1 MLDYN
6 QPIDRARSEAPQG
19 KPQAGLSVL
28 EFANLL
34 WRRKVAIAAAAL
46 LGATLAVT
54 VGKSLTPRYTA
65 TAQLYVD
72 PRELQLVDRELT
84 PRAQDVSGMSMVVES
99 QARLIT
105 SNSVLLQVI
114 QQAGLDKDPEFG
126 GGEGTSLMSSLL
138 GLIGLQPR
146 APSAAEKK
154 EVQLAALDALNRH
167 ITVRKTEKSFIVDIE
182 VWSTDPAKAAML
194 ANTLTNAYLAESRNS
209 QASAARRA
217 TNDLS
222 GRLKELRERLRNAET
237 ALATYKAQNNFVGTQ
252 DTLISDQQLSASN
265 QRLAA
270 ARAATM
276 DAQARLD
283 QIEASRRTA
292 ADAGAIP
299 EALQSPT
306 IANLRAQYADARKKY
321 AEQAGEL
328 GPRHPALRQTEKQVE
343 DLKRTI
349 NEEIDRFAQSA
360 KNDLT
365 RARDFE
371 ASLNRALE
379 AQKRQSVQLSQA
391 AVRLRELEREADAS
405 RDVYQSFLK
414 RSRETEEQESL
425 NTSAARVIGEATVPQ
440 RRSFPPAMSLF
451 AMIGFIFGAVAASS
465 WFAAAELLFSRASA
479 PAPTPARPQR
489 TPVPDATR
497 APQRARAPELSEAS
511 PPPQVSGAPEVEQ
524 APPELAAP
532 PLQPSIVEKP
542 LIEKPL
548 IARLQEADVI
558 HTLGAILATGGGVD
572 LTRLGWPTLRPGF
585 PLTTLL
591 NAWRDMRAA
600 VARRAGGKA
609 MPVIALVGAGE
620 TTGRSVTALNFA
632 LAAAR
637 DGTRVLMID
646 ADHQARSLSNKV
658 DRRGKNEP
666 SRLGWL
672 SIGSKDARE
681 IKTVNGI
688 SVLPAAEGDAGKAA
702 DAIRKAITQA
712 RAAGGYDLVILDG
725 PAVPLSAGGR
735 KLLDDTDALVAV
747 LPTSL
752 DINDSLEEI
761 LTTLGRAERKLVGVV
776 LDELTP
782 AAQTRQRGRQ
792 YA

>member
-1 MLDYN
+1 M
-6 QPIDRARSEAPQG
+6 SEAPQR
-19 KPQAGLSVL
+19 KSEASFNVL
-28 EFANLL
+28 ELVSLL
-34 WRRKVAIAAAAL
+34 WRRKIAIVSAAL
-46 LGATLAVT
+46 IGACLAVT

-99 QARLIT
+99 QARLLT

-114 QQAGLDKDPEFG
+114 QQTNLDKDPEFG
-126 GGEGTSLMSSLL
+126 GGDTKTLMTSLLS
-138 GLIGLQPR
+138 LIGLQPR
-146 APSAAEKK
+146 APSAADIKD
-154 EVQLAALDALNRH
+154 VQLAALDALNKH
-167 ITVRKTEKSFIVDIE
+167 ITIRKGDKSFIVDIE

-194 ANTLTNAYLAESRNS
+194 ANTLTNTYLTDSRNS
-209 QASAARRA
+209 QALAARRA
-217 TNDLS
+217 TSELS

-252 DTLISDQQLSASN
+252 DSLISDQQLSNSN
-265 QRLAA
+265 QRLSA

-283 QIEASRRTA
+283 QIEANKRTA

-321 AEQAGEL
+321 AELTAEL

-349 NEEIDRFAQSA
+349 SEEIERFALSA

-365 RARDFE
+365 RARDYE

-379 AQKRQSVQLSQA
+379 VQKRQSVQLSQA

-414 RSRETEEQESL
+414 RSRETEEQETL

-451 AMIGFIFGAVAASS
+451 AMIGFIFGALAAASWFVAAEHV
-465 WFAAAELLFSRASA
+465 FNDATA
-479 PAPTPARPQR
+479 PEPGRRER
-489 TPVPDATR
+489 TPVPDLAR
-497 APQRARAPELSEAS
+497 PQPEA
-511 PPPQVSGAPEVEQ
+511 
-524 APPELAAP
+524 AAP
-532 PLQPSIVEKP
+532 PPALALV
-542 LIEKPL
+542 EKPL

-558 HTLGAILATGGGVD
+558 RTLGAILATGSGVD
-572 LTRLGWPTLRPGF
+572 LTRVGWPTLRPGF
-585 PLTTLL
+585 ALTTLL
-591 NAWRDMRAA
+591 DALRDMRAA
-600 VARRAGGKA
+600 MTRRAGGKTT
-609 MPVIALVGAGE
+609 PVMALVGAGD

-637 DGTRVLMID
+637 DGSRVLMID
-646 ADHQARSLSNKV
+646 ADHQAHTLSN
-658 DRRGKNEP
+658 RINSPGKSEP
-666 SRLGWL
+666 TRFGWL
-672 SIGSKDARE
+672 SIGSKAARE
-681 IKTVNGI
+681 IKTANGI
-688 SVLPAAEGDAGKAA
+688 SVLPATENDAGKAA
-702 DAIRKAITQA
+702 DAIRKAIAQA
-712 RAAGGYDLVILDG
+712 RSAGGYDLVILDG
-725 PAVPLSAGGR
+725 PAMPLSAAGR
-735 KLLDDTDALVAV
+735 KLLDSADALVAV
-747 LPTSL
+747 LPTNL
-752 DINDSLEEI
+752 DINDSMEEI
-761 LTTLGRAERKLVGVV
+761 LAAFGDAQRKLVGVV

-782 AAQTRQRGRQ
+782 ATQPRQRGKQ

>member
-6 QPIDRARSEAPQG
+6 QPIDRARPEAPQQR
-19 KPQAGLSVL
+19 PQVGFNVL
-28 EFANLL
+28 DLVNLL
-34 WRRKVAIAAAAL
+34 WRRKIAIAAAAL

-105 SNSVLLQVI
+105 ANSVLLRVI

-126 GGEGTSLMSSLL
+126 GSDGKSVMSSLL
-138 GLIGLQPR
+138 GLIGLQPGT
-146 APSAAEKK
+146 PSAAENK
-154 EVQLAALDALNRH
+154 EVQLAALEALNRH
-167 ITVRKTEKSFIVDIE
+167 ITIRKTEKSFIVDIE

-194 ANTLTNAYLAESRNS
+194 ANTLTSAYLAESRNS

-252 DTLISDQQLSASN
+252 DALISDQQLSASN
-265 QRLAA
+265 QRLSA

-283 QIEASRRTA
+283 QIEASRRAA
-292 ADAGAIP
+292 ADAGANP

-414 RSRETEEQESL
+414 RSRETEEQETL

-451 AMIGFIFGAVAASS
+451 AMIGFVFGALAASG
-465 WFAAAELLFSRASA
+465 WFVAAELLFAGSTA
-479 PAPTPARPQR
+479 PAPAPARRERTPAPE
-489 TPVPDATR
+489 
-497 APQRARAPELSEAS
+497 RARAPEVLRTPEAS
-511 PPPQVSGAPEVEQ
+511 RPQQVSRTREVVQ
-524 APPELAAP
+524 APPELVAP
-532 PLQPSIVEKP
+532 PLQPLMVEKP

-558 HTLGAILATGGGVD
+558 HTLGAILAPGGGVD

-591 NAWRDMRAA
+591 NAWRDMRVA
-600 VARRAGGKA
+600 VARRAGNRA

-620 TTGRSVTALNFA
+620 TTGRSVSALNFA

-637 DGTRVLMID
+637 DGARVLMID
-646 ADHQARSLSNKV
+646 ADHQGHALSNKV
-658 DRRGKNEP
+658 SRPGKSEP

-672 SIGSKDARE
+672 SIGSKAARE

-688 SVLPAAEGDAGKAA
+688 SVLPAGDGDAGKATE
-702 DAIRKAITQA
+702 AIRKAIAQA
-712 RAAGGYDLVILDG
+712 RSAGGYDLLILDG
-725 PAVPLSAGGR
+725 PAMPLSAGGR

-761 LTTLGRAERKLVGVV
+761 LTALGRAERKLVGVV

-782 AAQTRQRGRQ
+782 AIETRQRGRQ

>member
-6 QPIDRARSEAPQG
+6 QPIDRTRHPTMSEAPQR
-19 KPQAGLSVL
+19 KSEASFNVL
-28 EFANLL
+28 ELASLL
-34 WRRKVAIAAAAL
+34 WRRKIAIASAAL
-46 LGATLAVT
+46 IGACLAVT

-105 SNSVLLQVI
+105 SNGVLLQVI
-114 QQAGLDKDPEFG
+114 QQANLDKDPEFG
-126 GGEGTSLMSSLL
+126 GGDTKNLMNSLL

-146 APSAAEKK
+146 APSAADIND
-154 EVQLAALDALNRH
+154 VQLAALDALNKH
-167 ITVRKTEKSFIVDIE
+167 ITIRKGDKSFIVDIE
-182 VWSTDPAKAAML
+182 VWSTNPAKAAML
-194 ANTLTNAYLAESRNS
+194 ANTLTNTYLTDSRNS
-209 QASAARRA
+209 QALAARRA
-217 TNDLS
+217 TGELS

-252 DTLISDQQLSASN
+252 DSLISDQQLSNSN
-265 QRLAA
+265 QRLSA

-283 QIEASRRTA
+283 QIEANKRTA

-306 IANLRAQYADARKKY
+306 IANLRAQYADSRKKY
-321 AEQAGEL
+321 AEQTAEL

-349 NEEIDRFAQSA
+349 SEEIERFALSA

-365 RARDFE
+365 RARDYE

-379 AQKRQSVQLSQA
+379 VQKRQSVQLSQA

-414 RSRETEEQESL
+414 RSRETEEQETL

-451 AMIGFIFGAVAASS
+451 AMIGFIFGG
-465 WFAAAELLFSRASA
+465 FAAACWFVAAEHLFNGATAPEPSRRERK
-479 PAPTPARPQR
+479 PAPDLARPQ
-489 TPVPDATR
+489 
-497 APQRARAPELSEAS
+497 PEA
-511 PPPQVSGAPEVEQ
+511 
-524 APPELAAP
+524 AAP
-532 PLQPSIVEKP
+532 PPALAMV
-542 LIEKPL
+542 EKPL

-558 HTLGAILATGGGVD
+558 RTLGAILATGSGVD
-572 LTRLGWPTLRPGF
+572 LTRVGWPTLRPGF

-591 NAWRDMRAA
+591 NALRDMRAA
-600 VARRAGGKA
+600 MARRAGGKT
-609 MPVIALVGAGE
+609 MPVMALVGAGD
-620 TTGRSVTALNFA
+620 TTGRSVTVLNFA

-637 DGTRVLMID
+637 DGSRVLMID
-646 ADHQARSLSNKV
+646 ADHQAHTLSN
-658 DRRGKNEP
+658 RINRPGKSEP
-666 SRLGWL
+666 HKLGWL
-672 SIGSKDARE
+672 SIGSKAARE

-688 SVLPAAEGDAGKAA
+688 SVLPAAENDATKAA
-702 DAIRKAITQA
+702 DAIRKAIAQA
-712 RAAGGYDLVILDG
+712 RSAGGYDLVILDG
-725 PAVPLSAGGR
+725 PAMPLSAAGR
-735 KLLDDTDALVAV
+735 KLLDSADALVAV

-752 DINDSLEEI
+752 DINDSMEEI
-761 LTTLGRAERKLVGVV
+761 LAALGGTQRKLVGVV

-782 AAQTRQRGRQ
+782 ATQTRQRGKQ

>member
-6 QPIDRARSEAPQG
+6 QPIDRAGPEAVQPRL
-19 KPQAGLSVL
+19 QAGFNVL
-28 EFANLL
+28 ELVNLF
-34 WRRKVAIAAAAL
+34 WRRKIAIAAAAL
-46 LGATLAVT
+46 LGAALAVT
-54 VGKSLTPRYTA
+54 VGKSLAPRYTA

-114 QQAGLDKDPEFG
+114 KQANLDKDPEFG
-126 GGEGTSLMSSLL
+126 GGDANGVMSSLL

-146 APSAAEKK
+146 APSATEVR

-167 ITVRKTEKSFIVDIE
+167 ITIRKTDKSFIVDIE

-194 ANTLTNAYLAESRNS
+194 ANTLTNTYLTDSRNS
-209 QASAARRA
+209 QALAARRA
-217 TNDLS
+217 TSELS

-252 DTLISDQQLSASN
+252 DALISDQQLSASN
-265 QRLAA
+265 QRLSA

-292 ADAGAIP
+292 ADAGANT

-321 AEQAGEL
+321 AEQTGEL

-365 RARDFE
+365 RARDYE

-414 RSRETEEQESL
+414 RSRETEEQETL

-440 RRSFPPAMSLF
+440 RRSFPPAVSMF
-451 AMIGFIFGAVAASS
+451 AVIGFIFGAIAAAS
-465 WFAAAELLFSRASA
+465 WFVGAELLFAGA
-479 PAPTPARPQR
+479 ATQAPTPARPQR
-489 TPVPDATR
+489 KP
-497 APQRARAPELSEAS
+497 APQPPRPPQISPAPEMAQ
-511 PPPQVSGAPEVEQ
+511 PQVSRTPEVAQ
-524 APPELAAP
+524 ALPELAAP
-532 PLQPSIVEKP
+532 PLQPAMAEKP

-609 MPVIALVGAGE
+609 MPVIALIGTGE
-620 TTGRSVTALNFA
+620 TVGRSVIALNLA

-637 DGTRVLMID
+637 DGARVLMID
-646 ADHQARSLSNKV
+646 ADHQAHSLSNKIN
-658 DRRGKNEP
+658 RPGKSEP

-672 SIGSKDARE
+672 SIGNKAARE

-688 SVLPAAEGDAGKAA
+688 SVLPAPEGDVGKAA
-702 DAIRKAITQA
+702 DAIRKAIAQA
-712 RAAGGYDLVILDG
+712 RSAGGYDLVILDG
-725 PAVPLSAGGR
+725 PAMPLSSGGR
-735 KLLDDTDALVAV
+735 KLLDDSDALVAV

-761 LTTLGRAERKLVGVV
+761 LNTVGRAERKLVGVV

-782 AAQTRQRGRQ
+782 ATQARQRGRQ

>member
-6 QPIDRARSEAPQG
+6 QPIDRAGPEAPQQR
-19 KPQAGLSVL
+19 PQAGFNVL
-28 EFANLL
+28 ELVNLL
-34 WRRKVAIAAAAL
+34 WRRKIAIAAAAL

-54 VGKSLTPRYTA
+54 AGKSVTPRYTA

-84 PRAQDVSGMSMVVES
+84 PRAQDVSGMAMVVES

-114 QQAGLDKDPEFG
+114 QQANLDKDPEFG
-126 GGEGTSLMSSLL
+126 GGGDARSLMSSLL

-146 APSAAEKK
+146 APSAAETK

-222 GRLKELRERLRNAET
+222 GRLKELRERLRSAET

-252 DTLISDQQLSASN
+252 DALISDQQLSASN
-265 QRLAA
+265 QRLSA

-292 ADAGAIP
+292 ADAGANS

-414 RSRETEEQESL
+414 RSRETEEQETL

-440 RRSFPPAMSLF
+440 RRSFPPAMSMF
-451 AMIGFIFGAVAASS
+451 AMIGFIFGALAAAS
-465 WFAAAELLFSRASA
+465 WFVAAELLSA
-479 PAPTPARPQR
+479 GATAPAAPTPARRER
-489 TPVPDATR
+489 TPAPR
-497 APQRARAPELSEAS
+497 APRAPEISRTPEAAQ
-511 PPPQVSGAPEVEQ
+511 PQPAPRAPEIAQ
-524 APPELAAP
+524 SLPELAAP
-532 PLQPSIVEKP
+532 SLQPEMDENT
-542 LIEKPL
+542 LIGKPL

-591 NAWRDMRAA
+591 NAWRDMRTA
-600 VARRAGGKA
+600 VAGRAGGKA

-637 DGTRVLMID
+637 DGARVLMID
-646 ADHQARSLSNKV
+646 ADHQAHSLSNKV
-658 DRRGKNEP
+658 SRPGKSEP

-672 SIGSKDARE
+672 SIGSKASRE

-688 SVLPAAEGDAGKAA
+688 SVLPAADGDAGKATEA
-702 DAIRKAITQA
+702 MRKAIEQA
-712 RAAGGYDLVILDG
+712 RAAGSYDLVILDG
-725 PAVPLSAGGR
+725 PVTPLGAASR
-735 KLLDDTDALVAV
+735 KLLDDADALVAV

-752 DINDSLEEI
+752 DINDGLEEI
-761 LTTLGRAERKLVGVV
+761 LNTLGRAERKLVGVV

-782 AAQTRQRGRQ
+782 ATQARQRGRQ

>member
-6 QPIDRARSEAPQG
+6 QPIDRARHPTMSEAPQR
-19 KPQAGLSVL
+19 KSEASFNVL
-28 EFANLL
+28 ELVSLL
-34 WRRKVAIAAAAL
+34 WRRKIAIASAAL
-46 LGATLAVT
+46 IGACLAVT

-114 QQAGLDKDPEFG
+114 QQANLDKDPEFG
-126 GGEGTSLMSSLL
+126 GGDAKTLMNSLL

-146 APSAAEKK
+146 APSAADIKD
-154 EVQLAALDALNRH
+154 VQLAALDALNKH
-167 ITVRKTEKSFIVDIE
+167 ITIRKGDKSFIVDIE

-194 ANTLTNAYLAESRNS
+194 ANTLTNTYLTDSRNS
-209 QASAARRA
+209 QALAARRA
-217 TNDLS
+217 TGELS

-252 DTLISDQQLSASN
+252 DSLISDQQLSNSN
-265 QRLAA
+265 QRLSA

-283 QIEASRRTA
+283 QIEANKRTA

-306 IANLRAQYADARKKY
+306 IANLRAQYADSRKKY
-321 AEQAGEL
+321 AEQTAEL

-349 NEEIDRFAQSA
+349 SEEIERFALSA

-365 RARDFE
+365 RARDYE

-379 AQKRQSVQLSQA
+379 VQKRQSVQLSQA

-414 RSRETEEQESL
+414 RSRETEEQETL

-451 AMIGFIFGAVAASS
+451 AMIGFIFGGLAAACWFVAA
-465 WFAAAELLFSRASA
+465 EHLFNGATAPEPSRRERKPS
-479 PAPTPARPQR
+479 PDVTRPQ
-489 TPVPDATR
+489 
-497 APQRARAPELSEAS
+497 PEA
-511 PPPQVSGAPEVEQ
+511 
-524 APPELAAP
+524 AAP
-532 PLQPSIVEKP
+532 PPALALV
-542 LIEKPL
+542 EKPL

-558 HTLGAILATGGGVD
+558 RTLGAILATGSGVD
-572 LTRLGWPTLRPGF
+572 LTRVGWPTLRPGF

-591 NAWRDMRAA
+591 NALRDMRAA
-600 VARRAGGKA
+600 MARRAGGKT
-609 MPVIALVGAGE
+609 MPVMALIGAGDI
-620 TTGRSVTALNFA
+620 TGRSVTALNFA

-637 DGTRVLMID
+637 DGSRVLMID
-646 ADHQARSLSNKV
+646 ADHQGHTLSN
-658 DRRGKNEP
+658 RINGPGKSEP
-666 SRLGWL
+666 NKLGWL
-672 SIGSKDARE
+672 SIGNKAARE

-688 SVLPAAEGDAGKAA
+688 SVLPAAENDAVKAA
-702 DAIRKAITQA
+702 DAIRKAIAQA
-712 RAAGGYDLVILDG
+712 RSAGGYDLVVLDG
-725 PAVPLSAGGR
+725 PAMPLSTAGR
-735 KLLDDTDALVAV
+735 KLLDGTDALVAV

-752 DINDSLEEI
+752 DINDSMEEI
-761 LTTLGRAERKLVGVV
+761 LATLGGAQRKLVGVV

-782 AAQTRQRGRQ
+782 ATQTRQRGKQ

>member
-1 MLDYN
+1 MLDYD
-6 QPIDRARSEAPQG
+6 QPIDRVRPEAPER
-19 KPQAGLSVL
+19 KPQADFNVL
-28 EFANLL
+28 ELANLL
-34 WRRKVAIAAAAL
+34 WRRKVGVVAAAL

-54 VGKSLTPRYTA
+54 VGKSVTPRYTA

-105 SNSVLLQVI
+105 SNSVLLRVI

-154 EVQLAALDALNRH
+154 EVELAALDALNKH
-167 ITVRKTEKSFIVDIE
+167 ITIRKTEKSFIVDIE

-194 ANTLTNAYLAESRNS
+194 ANTLTNAYLTESRNS

-222 GRLKELRERLRNAET
+222 SRLKELRERLRNAET

-292 ADAGAIP
+292 TDAGAIP

-391 AVRLRELEREADAS
+391 AVRLRELERESDAS

-414 RSRETEEQESL
+414 RSRETEEQETL

-451 AMIGFIFGAVAASS
+451 AMIGFIFGAIAASS
-465 WFAAAELLFSRASA
+465 WFVAAELLFRGATA

-489 TPVPDATR
+489 TPAPDATR
-497 APQRARAPELSEAS
+497 VPQRARAPEAAPPLPPS
-511 PPPQVSGAPEVEQ
+511 PAPEVAQ
-524 APPELAAP
+524 VPPELAAP
-532 PLQPSIVEKP
+532 PLQPSMVEKP

-591 NAWRDMRAA
+591 NAWRDMRTAG
-600 VARRAGGKA
+600 ARRADGKA
-609 MPVIALVGAGE
+609 MPVIALVGTGE
-620 TTGRSVTALNFA
+620 TTGRSVAALNFA

-637 DGTRVLMID
+637 DGARVLMID
-646 ADHQARSLSNKV
+646 ADHQGCSLSNKV
-658 DRRGKNEP
+658 NRRGKSEP

-688 SVLPAAEGDAGKAA
+688 SVLPATGGDPGKATE
-702 DAIRKAITQA
+702 AIRKAIAQA
-712 RAAGGYDLVILDG
+712 RAASGYDLVILDG
-725 PAVPLSAGGR
+725 PAVPLLAGGR
-735 KLLDDTDALVAV
+735 KLLDETDALVAV

-761 LTTLGRAERKLVGVV
+761 LTALGGAERKLVGVV